1 MGKSL
6 IVFYSWVGNTEVAA
20 KEIQRQ
26 TGFDLQK
33 IEEKKERKSGGNI
46 MGAALSAVMGLKSS
60 IKPMDYA
67 LKDYDNIFLGIQVWA
82 GKTTPAI
89 NKYLSKTDF
98 KGKKV
103 WIFITKAD
111 VKVPQKVID
120 SITARVGKKGGKV
133 ADSISFTMAWD
144 PKNPVLLSPEA
155 IKDEISEWLEKDHV
169 QFQQ

>member
-6 IVFYSWVGNTEVAA
+6 IVFYSWVGNTEVVA
-20 KEIQRQ
+20 KEIQKQ
-26 TGFDLQK
+26 TGFEIQR
-33 IEEKKERKSGGNI
+33 IEEKKERKQGGNI

-67 LKDYDNIFLGIQVWA
+67 LKDYENIFLGVQVWA

-103 WIFITKAD
+103 WVFVTKAD
-111 VKVPQKVID
+111 AKVPQKVID
-120 SITARVGKKGGKV
+120 SITGRVAKKGGKV
-133 ADSISFTMAWD
+133 ADSISFTMAWN

-155 IKDEISEWLEKDHV
+155 IKDEISEWLKKGNV
-169 QFQQ
+169 QFNQ